1 MKKESSNIC
10 YGFLVFL
17 TLVFFFLFSY
27 ASHVFAI
34 ETKPFQ
40 TIKVDEIERRAT
52 EYLWERI
59 SEEED
64 NFEVKANFHG
74 MDVILPEGK
83 VDFEFEING
92 RSKLKA
98 PRIPLVL
105 NINVNGKLKRKLW
118 LNSKAKFFKEVL
130 KTTRN
135 LQKGTVIIPED
146 IEFSQV
152 DAFREGD
159 RTFINPDEVIGLK
172 VVSNIG
178 KGKVLKLNMVRKP
191 AVVKQGDRVL
201 IMAKMGS
208 MKITTPGV
216 VKEKG
221 FKGSMIRVQNVKS
234 KKEVYGR
241 VVDSHTVE
249 VNF

>member
-1 MKKESSNIC
+1 MNKESSNIG

-17 TLVFFFLFSY
+17 TLVCLFLFSF

-52 EYLWERI
+52 EYLWSRI
-59 SEEED
+59 SEQED
-64 NFEVKANFHG
+64 NFEVQVMFQG
-74 MDVILPEGK
+74 MDVIVPEGK
-83 VDFEFEING
+83 VQFEFEISDRNP
-92 RSKLKA
+92 LKA

-105 NINVNGKLKRKLW
+105 NINVDGKLKRKLW
-118 LNSKAKFFKEVL
+118 LNSKTKFFKEVL
-130 KTTRN
+130 KTKRFLKN
-135 LQKGTVIIPED
+135 GTIITPED

-152 DAFREGD
+152 DAFREGK
-159 RTFINPDEVIGLK
+159 RAFIDPDEVIGLK
-172 VVSNIG
+172 VVSNIE
-178 KGKVLKLNMVRKP
+178 KNKVIKLNMVRKP

-208 MKITTPGV
+208 MKITAPGI

-221 FKGSMIRVQNVKS
+221 FKGSMIRVQNAKS

-241 VVDSHTVE
+241 VIDSNTVE